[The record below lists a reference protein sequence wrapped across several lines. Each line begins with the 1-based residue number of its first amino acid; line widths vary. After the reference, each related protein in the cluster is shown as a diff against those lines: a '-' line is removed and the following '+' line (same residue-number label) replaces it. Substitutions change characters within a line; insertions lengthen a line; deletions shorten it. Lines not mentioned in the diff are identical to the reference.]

1 MTQSLLMTCEDLDE
15 RASDTSLT
23 CISPG
28 PQGSGSGSHRLT
40 EMERGVRRS
49 RSTAAVAMRFRSWS
63 LQSDSCGRP
72 SNLLISCT
80 HITFWGLSM
89 ETQPPSSKE
98 EERLKNEIATLR
110 KRIQILVAEVDRLR
124 RKMESTWG
132 ES

>member
-1 MTQSLLMTCEDLDE
+1 
-15 RASDTSLT
+15 
-23 CISPG
+23 
-28 PQGSGSGSHRLT
+28 
-40 EMERGVRRS
+40 
-49 RSTAAVAMRFRSWS
+49 
-63 LQSDSCGRP
+63 
-72 SNLLISCT
+72 
-80 HITFWGLSM
+80 M